1 MPSTKGLVAILG
13 IVALLVMGIACS
25 NGEADTKSEVV
36 ETPQGAQQIGAA
48 TQTTPAQALS
58 SAGLTPA
65 MMQVP
70 STTAGIWVTGRA
82 SISVEP
88 DLVLLNIGVEA
99 MAETVAKA
107 RGQAAQAMDAIIQAV
122 KGHGLED
129 KDVQTQSFNIW
140 PRYEYPE
147 VTSGG
152 SSTRKQ
158 VLVGYTVNNTARI
171 KIRNVDD
178 VGAIIDDVADAG
190 GEVTR
195 INDINFSIEDPKPFM
210 TQLREEA
217 VKDAIAKAEHFATLA
232 GVAVGDLVFIGEVG
246 AGTPA
251 VRDFSEDA
259 MMMRTAAAVDNT
271 SVSGGELELSLNVQA
286 AFSID
291 SQAGTTETQSD
302 HTTPMNS
309 TETVRCGSRAV
320 QMPISSSSIRCLC
333 PPEGRARVKVT
344 VRNTEVVRVDFTEPT
359 TVSGTGWGSL
369 RNTEVP
375 ADKPLPSGVHQLYYS
390 TIDELFERIETHIH
404 GGAHR
409 VSVEY
414 DSRHGYP
421 TEVLI
426 DQDTRIADDELSFTI
441 ANYKP
446 AAE

>member
-1 MPSTKGLVAILG
+1 MG

-190 GEVTR
+190 GDVTR
-195 INDINFSIEDPKPFM
+195 INGINFSIEDPKPFM

-246 AGTPA
+246 ATTPA

-302 HTTPMNS
+302 HTTPRIEFDRN
-309 TETVRCGSRAV
+309 RALWESGRPDAYFFEFY
-320 QMPISSSSIRCLC
+320 QACLC

-375 ADKPLPSGVHQLYYS
+375 AGKPLPSGVHQLYYS